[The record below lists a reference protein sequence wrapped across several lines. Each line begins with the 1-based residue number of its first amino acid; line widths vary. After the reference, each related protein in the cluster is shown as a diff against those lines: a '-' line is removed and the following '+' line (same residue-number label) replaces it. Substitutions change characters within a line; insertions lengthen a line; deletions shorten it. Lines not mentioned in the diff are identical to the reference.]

1 MCDHRRVGAA
11 PDAEAASSVD
21 LETAAPLG
29 ESRWPPALALVAFM
43 AINVALKVWLPHE
56 GAIRAPWA
64 VPAVEGLLL
73 VLLLAG
79 PANAAG
85 RRWLRP
91 LEFQLR
97 VR

>member
-1 MCDHRRVGAA
+1 
-11 PDAEAASSVD
+11 
-21 LETAAPLG
+21 
-29 ESRWPPALALVAFM
+29 M

-91 LEFQLR
+91 LA
-97 VR
+97 

>member
-21 LETAAPLG
+21 LETVAPLG

-43 AINVALKVWLPHE
+43 AINVALRVWLPHE
-56 GAIRAPWA
+56 GAIRAPW
-64 VPAVEGLLL
+64 GLLL
-73 VLLLAG
+73 VLRLAG

-85 RRWLRP
+85 RRSLRP
-91 LEFQLR
+91 LA
-97 VR
+97 